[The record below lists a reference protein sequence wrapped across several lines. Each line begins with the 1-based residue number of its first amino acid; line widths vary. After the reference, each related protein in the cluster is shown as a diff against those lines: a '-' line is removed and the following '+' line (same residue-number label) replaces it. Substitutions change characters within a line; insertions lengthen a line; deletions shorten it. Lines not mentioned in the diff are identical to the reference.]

1 MRNRIRFIII
11 LLSALCLIVGCRNG
25 QTAEGGLH
33 TADDT
38 VMSGSSVP
46 SAAAE
51 SEVSVSVTPSDE
63 DLVNVVTVNTP
74 TPSPEPTE
82 APTPE
87 PTATP
92 EPNPYAGI
100 WTIEDM
106 PFSLELKND
115 GTYVV
120 SSMDEERTG
129 TFTSDQTGVELHVD
143 EERVVKLTYYS
154 RMDVMKT
161 GDFKLIR
168 DDLIL
173 YSRQDGIPV
182 TFVAENDDLTV
193 SVRGA
198 VVETIAK
205 DGKQLQQYCFTKKG
219 LIPPKNSRDWF
230 DVSESGNPSEKMR
243 VYKYDGDYTL
253 YTRDAEGNEFQPIDV
268 TVVSGFRYP
277 IRAEGLDYVRTSVRT
292 LLANKNVTIDDMN
305 RAISKDIVAAGL
317 YTRAGAVTS
326 GVSLISHMAE
336 YGLSVVYQGHGAYQ
350 AARDW
355 GVNPEWGSKLA
366 NPTSDANGTYYYTGM
381 QCVASI
387 VWAYKQAGLNLVSE
401 AHSAIGTLGERERS
415 RDNKISYDRAESG
428 DIIKTSTGHYQ
439 MVIDR
444 LDQNGDGVD
453 DSYLTYE
460 MWAPHLTMLILTF
473 KSVHGREFFS
483 MDAFFDNTGRNMKKA
498 EYWKNTFRIPLN
510 EMPAYLQEAQQAE
523 TINQNFEALLNEL
536 GFER

>member
-11 LLSALCLIVGCRNG
+11 LLSALCLFVACNSG
-25 QTAEGGLH
+25 QTAEDGT
-33 TADDT
+33 TAVHDPA
-38 VMSGSSVP
+38 VSGSSGP
-46 SAAAE
+46 SAASE
-51 SEVSVSVTPSDE
+51 SAITVSEMPFDE
-63 DLVNVVTVNTP
+63 DLVSIVTVSTP

-87 PTATP
+87 PTPTP
-92 EPNPYAGI
+92 EPNPYAGV

-106 PFSLELKND
+106 PFSLELRND

-120 SSMDEERTG
+120 SAMDEERSG

-143 EERVVKLTYYS
+143 EDRIVKLTYYS
-154 RMDVMKT
+154 RMDVLKA

-173 YSRQDGIPV
+173 YTRQSGIPV
-182 TFVAENDDLTV
+182 TFFAENDDLSV

-198 VVETIAK
+198 VVEAVAG
-205 DGKQLQQYCFTKKG
+205 DGKLLQQYCFTKKG
-219 LIPPKNSRDWF
+219 LVPPENSKDWF
-230 DVSESGNPSEKMR
+230 DVSEDGSPSEKMR
-243 VYKYDGDYTL
+243 VYKSDGSFTL
-253 YTRDAEGNEFQPIDV
+253 HMRDAEGNEYQPIDV

-292 LLANKNVTIDDMN
+292 LLANENVTIDDIN
-305 RAISKDIVAAGL
+305 RAISRDVVAAGL

-336 YGLSVVYQGHGAYQ
+336 YGLSIVYQGHGAYQ

-355 GVNPEWGSKLA
+355 GVNPEWGSKLD

-401 AHSAIGTLGERERS
+401 AGSAIGTLGERERS
-415 RDNKISYDRAESG
+415 RDNKISYDRGESG

-439 MVIDR
+439 MIIDR
-444 LDQNGDGVD
+444 LDQNGDGAD
-453 DSYLTYE
+453 DAYLTYE
-460 MWAPHLTMLILTF
+460 MCAPHLTMLILTF
-473 KSVHGREFFS
+473 KTLRGRDFFS
-483 MDAFFDNTGRNMKKA
+483 MDAFFDNTGRNTKKA
-498 EYWKNTFRIPLN
+498 DYWKNTFRIPFDEL
-510 EMPAYLQEAQQAE
+510 PVYLQETQQEE
-523 TINQNFEALLNEL
+523 TINHNFEILLNEL

>member
-1 MRNRIRFIII
+1 MRNRICFIIV
-11 LLSALCLIVGCRNG
+11 LLIVLCLVVGCRIG
-25 QTAEGGLH
+25 QTSEVGQPAAEDLV
-33 TADDT
+33 A
-38 VMSGSSVP
+38 SGSSVP
-46 SAAAE
+46 SAVAE
-51 SEVSVSVTPSDE
+51 SEVSVSVTPFEE
-63 DLVNVVTVNTP
+63 DLVNIVTVNTP

-87 PTATP
+87 PTPTP
-92 EPNPYAGI
+92 EPNPYAGV

-106 PFSLELKND
+106 PFSLELRND
-115 GTYVV
+115 GTYIA

-143 EERVVKLTYYS
+143 EDRVVKLTYYS
-154 RMDVMKT
+154 RMDVMKA
-161 GDFKLIR
+161 GEFKLVR

-173 YSRQDGIPV
+173 YSGQYGIPV
-182 TFVAENDDLTV
+182 TFFAENEDLNV

-198 VVETIAK
+198 VVEAVAK
-205 DGKQLQQYCFTKKG
+205 DGKLLQQYCFTKKG
-219 LIPPKNSRDWF
+219 LIPPEDSRDWF
-230 DVSESGNPSEKMR
+230 DVSESGSPSETMH

-253 YTRDAEGNEFQPIDV
+253 HTRDAEGNEYQPIDV

-277 IRAEGLDYVRTSVRT
+277 IRAEGLDCVRTSVRT
-292 LLANKNVTIDDMN
+292 LLANENVTIDEMN
-305 RAISKDIVAAGL
+305 RAISRDIVAAGL

-336 YGLSVVYQGHGAYQ
+336 YGLSIVYQGHGAYQ

-355 GVNPEWGSKLA
+355 GVNPEWGSKLE

-401 AHSAIGTLGERERS
+401 VNSAIGTLGERERS

-428 DIIKTSTGHYQ
+428 DIIKTGGHYE

-453 DSYLTYE
+453 DAYLTYE

-473 KSVHGREFFS
+473 RSVRGREFFS
-483 MDAFFDNTGRNMKKA
+483 MDAFFDNTGRNTKKA
-498 EYWKNTFRIPLN
+498 QYWKDTFRIPFDDL
-510 EMPAYLQEAQQAE
+510 PAYLQEAQQTE
-523 TINQNFEALLNEL
+523 ITGRNFETLLNEL

>member
-1 MRNRIRFIII
+1 MRNRICFIIV
-11 LLSALCLIVGCRNG
+11 LLIALCLVVGCRIEQTSEVG
-25 QTAEGGLH
+25 QPAAEDPV
-33 TADDT
+33 A
-38 VMSGSSVP
+38 SGSSVP
-46 SAAAE
+46 SAVAE
-51 SEVSVSVTPSDE
+51 SEVSVSVTPFEE
-63 DLVNVVTVNTP
+63 DLVNIVTVNTP

-87 PTATP
+87 PTPTP
-92 EPNPYAGI
+92 EPNPYAGV

-106 PFSLELKND
+106 PFSLELRND
-115 GTYVV
+115 GTYIA

-143 EERVVKLTYYS
+143 EDRVVKLTYYS
-154 RMDVMKT
+154 RMDVMKA
-161 GDFKLIR
+161 GEFKLVR

-173 YSRQDGIPV
+173 YSGQYGIPV
-182 TFVAENDDLTV
+182 TFFDENEDLNV

-198 VVETIAK
+198 VVEAVAK
-205 DGKQLQQYCFTKKG
+205 DGKLLQQYCFTKKG
-219 LIPPKNSRDWF
+219 LIPPEDSRDWF
-230 DVSESGNPSEKMR
+230 DVSESGSPSETMR
-243 VYKYDGDYTL
+243 VYKYDGEYTL
-253 YTRDAEGNEFQPIDV
+253 HTRDAEGNEYQPIDV

-277 IRAEGLDYVRTSVRT
+277 IRAEGLDCVRTSVRT
-292 LLANKNVTIDDMN
+292 LLANENVTIDDMN
-305 RAISKDIVAAGL
+305 RAISRDIVAAGL

-336 YGLSVVYQGHGAYQ
+336 YGLSIVYQGHGAYQ

-355 GVNPEWGSKLA
+355 GVNPEWGSKLE

-401 AHSAIGTLGERERS
+401 VNSAIGTLGERERS

-428 DIIKTSTGHYQ
+428 DIIKTGGHYQ

-453 DSYLTYE
+453 DAYLTYE

-473 KSVHGREFFS
+473 RSVRGREFFS
-483 MDAFFDNTGRNMKKA
+483 MDAFFDNTGRNTKKA
-498 EYWKNTFRIPLN
+498 QYWKDTFRIPFDDL
-510 EMPAYLQEAQQAE
+510 PAYLQEAQQTE
-523 TINQNFEALLNEL
+523 ITGRNFETLLNEL